1 MTIRDLIDEL
11 ENFDEDMEICLGMF
25 QNYGSDF
32 VMRIAEIEEYGINN
46 WNEEDEHM
54 VVLVEG
60 RQFGTIKAEDDE

>member
-1 MTIRDLIDEL
+1 MTVRDLIDEL

-25 QNYGSDF
+25 QNYGSNF
-32 VMRIAEIEEYGINN
+32 VMRIAEVEEYGISN
-46 WNEEDEHM
+46 WDKENEHM